1 MRTFESRSEAGRQ
14 LGQYILE
21 RMTLTRPLVLGMPRG
36 GMIVAQSLAEHVRGD
51 LDVVV
56 THPVE
61 SAPHKEMAVAA
72 AGHESA
78 IVAVYG
84 ATAHAP
90 YITVLDVEMHGVDS
104 VEDIRHRSRA
114 IAEAQ
119 RRMRGL
125 RRRMPAADVSRRDI
139 IIVGDGLASALPA
152 IAAIRYVRTR
162 GAARVVVAA
171 PVCAQTVIASLS
183 AMAHDVITLATPT
196 MLPNVSRH
204 YRDDHAITDDDVMR
218 ALEATQPR
226 TVPRPDVPHR

>member
-36 GMIVAQSLAEHVRGD
+36 GMMVAQSLSEYIEAD

-56 THPVE
+56 TIPVE

-78 IVAVYG
+78 IVAVFG

-90 YITVLDVEMHGVDS
+90 YITVLDVEMHGVDT

-114 IAEAQ
+114 IAETQ

-125 RRRMPAADVSRRDI
+125 RRRMPPADIPRRD
-139 IIVGDGLASALPA
+139 VVVVSDGMASALPA
-152 IAAIRYVRTR
+152 IASIRYVRTR
-162 GAARVVVAA
+162 GAGRVIVAT
-171 PVCAQTVIASLS
+171 PVCAQTVISSLS
-183 AMAHDVITLATPT
+183 AMAHDVFTLATPT
-196 MLPNVSRH
+196 MLPNISRH
-204 YRDDHAITDDDVMR
+204 YRDVHPITDDDVVR
-218 ALEATQPR
+218 ALEAAQPR
-226 TVPRPDVPHR
+226 PAQRPDVPNR